1 MVNTRTKIASSL
13 CQPKR
18 GKGLPRKLLYTLLLI
33 WSHEII
39 YKSPMCVKL
48 QDLSK
53 LHGLASHQAPDRG
66 IVQTVP

>member
-18 GKGLPRKLLYTLLLI
+18 GKGLPRKLLCTLLLI
-33 WSHEII
+33 LSHEII
-39 YKSPMCVKL
+39 YNLLCALNS